1 MTIVS
6 ASITTAASRTVATHV
21 SRNVWFIAC
30 PFPLEPTTPITGYG
44 TSQARRQSPNDD
56 ESACCTAL
64 TGAQRMG
71 GQVLNSGLN
80 STAGRGMMPAIDRPL
95 RDLIGKSPQID
106 AL

>member
-30 PFPLEPTTPITGYG
+30 PFPLEPTTPTTGYRASQVRSQ
-44 TSQARRQSPNDD
+44 TSNDD
-56 ESACCTAL
+56 ESARCTAL
-64 TGAQRMG
+64 TGGQRVG

-80 STAGRGMMPAIDRPL
+80 STAGRCMMPAMDRPL
-95 RDLIGKSPQID
+95 GDLIGN
-106 AL
+106 